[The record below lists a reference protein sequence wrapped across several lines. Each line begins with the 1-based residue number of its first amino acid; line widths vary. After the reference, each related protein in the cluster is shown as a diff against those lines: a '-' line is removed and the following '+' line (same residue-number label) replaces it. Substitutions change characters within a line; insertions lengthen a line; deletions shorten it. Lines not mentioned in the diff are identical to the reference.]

1 MVKKKTV
8 RVNDMGDKLLTLIT
22 DLGWEYQRMSRSG
35 QEVFDEIHQLLVRLK
50 KMKSIWRYNMESK
63 SFTYF
68 SHNTMKEE
76 LVNLNENQLNAL
88 REFYVERFV
97 DNMETKDLVQYVTD
111 DMFQYM
117 ESLPDNEVIEECLNY
132 WDDSF
137 EDVVEEIMEFEQ
149 CDFKKTLEDK
159 KDDYL
164 DSLSEGKEDLDY
176 GSKVDALVDSMGVT
190 VEEESTTHRRR
201 DLDSL

>member
-1 MVKKKTV
+1 
-8 RVNDMGDKLLTLIT
+8 
-22 DLGWEYQRMSRSG
+22 
-35 QEVFDEIHQLLVRLK
+35 
-50 KMKSIWRYNMESK
+50 METK

-117 ESLPDNEVIEECLNY
+117 ESLPDNEVVEECLNY
-132 WDDSF
+132 WDDMF
-137 EDVVEEIMEFEQ
+137 EEVIDDIKDFEQ
-149 CDFKKTLEDK
+149 CDFKKTLDDK

-164 DSLSEGKEDLDY
+164 DSLSEGKDY
-176 GSKVDALVDSMGVT
+176 GSKVDALVDSMSVT
-190 VEEESTTHRRR
+190 DEKVSTTHRRKDM
-201 DLDSL
+201 DLL

>member
-1 MVKKKTV
+1 M
-8 RVNDMGDKLLTLIT
+8 
-22 DLGWEYQRMSRSG
+22 
-35 QEVFDEIHQLLVRLK
+35 
-50 KMKSIWRYNMESK
+50 MESQ

-97 DNMETKDLVQYVTD
+97 DNMETQDLVQYVTD

-137 EDVVEEIMEFEQ
+137 EDVVEEIIEFEQ

-164 DSLSEGKEDLDY
+164 DSLSEGKDFDDDY

-190 VEEESTTHRRR
+190 DQEVSTVHRRK

>member
-1 MVKKKTV
+1 
-8 RVNDMGDKLLTLIT
+8 
-22 DLGWEYQRMSRSG
+22 
-35 QEVFDEIHQLLVRLK
+35 
-50 KMKSIWRYNMESK
+50 MESQ

-164 DSLSEGKEDLDY
+164 DSLSEGKDIDY
-176 GSKVDALVDSMGVT
+176 GSKVDKLVDSMGVT
-190 VEEESTTHRRR
+190 AKEVSTTHRRK
-201 DLDSL
+201 DLDLL

>member
-1 MVKKKTV
+1 
-8 RVNDMGDKLLTLIT
+8 
-22 DLGWEYQRMSRSG
+22 
-35 QEVFDEIHQLLVRLK
+35 
-50 KMKSIWRYNMESK
+50 MESQ

-137 EDVVEEIMEFEQ
+137 EDGVGEIMEFEQ
-149 CDFKKTLEDK
+149 CDFKKTIADK

-164 DSLSEGKEDLDY
+164 DSLSEGKDLDDY
-176 GSKVDALVDSMGVT
+176 GSKVDTLVDSMSVT
-190 VEEESTTHRRR
+190 DEKESTTHRRR

>member
-1 MVKKKTV
+1 
-8 RVNDMGDKLLTLIT
+8 
-22 DLGWEYQRMSRSG
+22 
-35 QEVFDEIHQLLVRLK
+35 
-50 KMKSIWRYNMESK
+50 MESK

-111 DMFQYM
+111 DMQQYM
-117 ESLPDNEVIEECLNY
+117 ESLPDNEVIDECLNY

-137 EDVVEEIMEFEQ
+137 EDIVEDIMDFEQ
-149 CDFKKTLEDK
+149 CDFKKTIDDK
-159 KDDYL
+159 REDYL
-164 DSLSEGKEDLDY
+164 DSLSEGKDIDY

-190 VEEESTTHRRR
+190 DKEVSTTHRRK
-201 DLDSL
+201 DLDLL